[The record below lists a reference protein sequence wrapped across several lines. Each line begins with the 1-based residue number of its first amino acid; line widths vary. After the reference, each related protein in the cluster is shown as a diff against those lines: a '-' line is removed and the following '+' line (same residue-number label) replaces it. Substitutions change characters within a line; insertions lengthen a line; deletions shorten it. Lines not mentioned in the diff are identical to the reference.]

1 MFYKGIGELRQIVTR
16 PESQAHKNKTVI
28 NSRWKKLY
36 RQGNSHFSLLDL
48 AENHTYIVTRSYT
61 LIFFKTTV
69 WYEAMKEGTTEVLVW
84 WRVANPPSSGTGSQ
98 EKIALAY
105 QAVVVYKH
113 IIMVL
118 FTFYEDKTI
127 FI

>member
-1 MFYKGIGELRQIVTR
+1 MRQWRKEQRKFWFGE
-16 PESQAHKNKTVI
+16 
-28 NSRWKKLY
+28 
-36 RQGNSHFSLLDL
+36 GLLTHHL
-48 AENHTYIVTRSYT
+48 LEQ
-61 LIFFKTTV
+61 
-69 WYEAMKEGTTEVLVW
+69 
-84 WRVANPPSSGTGSQ
+84 GSQ

-127 FI
+127 FV